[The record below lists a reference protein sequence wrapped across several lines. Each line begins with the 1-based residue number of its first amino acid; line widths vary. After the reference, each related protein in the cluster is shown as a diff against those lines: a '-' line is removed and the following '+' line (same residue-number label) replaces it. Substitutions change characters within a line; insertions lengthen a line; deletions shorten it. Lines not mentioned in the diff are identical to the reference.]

1 MSEWFENE
9 DFWTEMYP
17 YMFPEERF
25 ESAPEEIDKIL
36 SLVEFSGTHILDLCC
51 GPGRHAT
58 ILAERG
64 FSVTGVDAT
73 AFLLQ
78 KARARA
84 SEQKLDVEFVQEDMR
99 HFVRSA
105 SYDLVLNMF
114 TSFGYFDDKDE
125 DLRVLSNI
133 YESLRPGGIL
143 VMELMS
149 KERLA
154 SVFAATSS
162 EVHPDGTLIV
172 QRREIFDDW
181 TRIRNEW
188 LLIRDEQ
195 VKSFKFHHTLY
206 SGQELKDR
214 LLRVGFSTTQLYG
227 DLAGSAYGRSSKRL
241 VALARKEAS

>member
-1 MSEWFENE
+1 
-9 DFWTEMYP
+9 
-17 YMFPEERF
+17 
-25 ESAPEEIDKIL
+25 
-36 SLVEFSGTHILDLCC
+36 
-51 GPGRHAT
+51 
-58 ILAERG
+58 
-64 FSVTGVDAT
+64 
-73 AFLLQ
+73 
-78 KARARA
+78 
-84 SEQKLDVEFVQEDMR
+84 
-99 HFVRSA
+99 
-105 SYDLVLNMF
+105 
-114 TSFGYFDDKDE
+114 
-125 DLRVLSNI
+125 
-133 YESLRPGGIL
+133 
-143 VMELMS
+143 MELMS
-149 KERLA
+149 KEWLA

-227 DLAGSAYGRSSKRL
+227 DLAGSVYGRSSKRL

>member
-64 FSVTGVDAT
+64 FSCNG
-73 AFLLQ
+73 LLMLPRSYC
-78 KARARA
+78 KKLGARA
-84 SEQKLDVEFVQEDMR
+84 SERKLNAEFVQEDMR
-99 HFVRSA
+99 RFVRPS

-125 DLRVLSNI
+125 DLLVLSNI
-133 YESLRPGGIL
+133 YESLRPGGL
-143 VMELMS
+143 LLMELMS
-149 KERLA
+149 KEWLA
-154 SVFAATSS
+154 SVFAAT
-162 EVHPDGTLIV
+162 VL
-172 QRREIFDDW
+172 
-181 TRIRNEW
+181 
-188 LLIRDEQ
+188 
-195 VKSFKFHHTLY
+195 
-206 SGQELKDR
+206 
-214 LLRVGFSTTQLYG
+214 
-227 DLAGSAYGRSSKRL
+227 GSASRRDIDRSTSRDL
-241 VALARKEAS
+241 R

>member
-9 DFWTEMYP
+9 DFWTEIYP
-17 YMFPEERF
+17 YMFPAKRF
-25 ESAPEEIDKIL
+25 ESAEEEIDKIF
-36 SLVEFSGTHILDLCC
+36 SLIEFSGTHILDLCC

-58 ILAERG
+58 VLAERG
-64 FSVTGVDAT
+64 FSVTGVDST

-84 SEQKLDVEFVQEDMR
+84 SEQKLDVEFVQNDMR
-99 HFVRSA
+99 RFVRPA

-133 YESLRPGGIL
+133 YESLRPRGVL
-143 VMELMS
+143 VMDLIG
-149 KERLA
+149 KEWLA
-154 SVFAATSS
+154 KVFAATFS
-162 EVHPDGTLIV
+162 EAYPDGTLLV

-188 LLIRDEQ
+188 LLIRDDR
-195 VKSFKFHHTLY
+195 VRSFKFHHTLY

-214 LLRVGFSTTQLYG
+214 LLQVGFSTTQLYG
-227 DLAGSAYGRSSKRL
+227 DLAGSVYGINSKRL
-241 VALARKEAS
+241 IALAHKEAS

>member
-1 MSEWFENE
+1 MSEWFANE
-9 DFWTEMYP
+9 DFWREMYP
-17 YMFPEERF
+17 YMFPQERF
-25 ESAPEEIDKIL
+25 QSADEQVDKIL
-36 SLVEFSGTHILDLCC
+36 SLVAFSGTHILDLCC
-51 GPGRHAT
+51 GPGRHCTA
-58 ILAERG
+58 LAGRG
-64 FSVTGVDAT
+64 FSVTGVDST

-78 KARARA
+78 KAAARA
-84 SEQKLDVEFVQEDMR
+84 SERKLDVEFVQDDMR
-99 HFVRSA
+99 RFVRSS

-125 DLRVLSNI
+125 DLRVLQNM
-133 YESLRPGGIL
+133 YESLRPGGVL
-143 VMELMS
+143 VMEMAG

-154 SVFAATSS
+154 SAFTATSS

-188 LLIRDEQ
+188 LLIRDEH
-195 VKSFKFHHTLY
+195 VRSFKFHHTLY

-214 LLRVGFSTTQLYG
+214 LLQVGFSTTQLYG
-227 DLAGSAYGRSSKRL
+227 DLEGSAYGTSAKRL